1 MKQIVKNF
9 NNLIKGTIFKLQ
21 NKTNNN
27 FKISNFNKYLI
38 TFISLLF
45 FYIFYLL
52 MPLLYDKTWVQTNIE
67 NKLLS
72 EFKINLSTSAQ
83 ISYRILPAPHFL
95 VKDSKIIVEGAKDE
109 KSIAEIKF
117 LKIFLDQRN
126 FFNKEKMNLKS
137 IIINQANFSL
147 LRSELGLL
155 NNIRK
160 KKFSNKKIKV
170 NDSNIFLKNNLDE
183 IISIIKIDKATLF
196 FDDKKPS
203 NIFYLSGEIFNV
215 PFTLDFKNHNN
226 LTKYEEI
233 NLSFQSLKLDI
244 TNVLNLNENNTITG
258 KNIISTFNSKINT
271 KYDVKEKLIIFKSN
285 NSKINNSHLDY
296 NGKLSI
302 NPFDLDLNIRLNN
315 YKISK
320 LLNKNSILTE
330 LVKTELLFNDNIS
343 INTSMF
349 INSNAKK
356 EIFQSAKINFHIING
371 KVNFDNTKFLNDKI
385 GLLKLINSNLFLQNG
400 KLVFNSDILIN
411 IDNSDHLF
419 SFLNTDKWIRKDLKN
434 ILINLDY
441 DFLTNQIKF
450 NNIKIDNNENNEQ
463 LLRIIEGFSDNNNNN
478 FNKSRRLVNE
488 LLKAIY
494 EG

>member
-160 KKFSNKKIKV
+160 KK
-170 NDSNIFLKNNLDE
+170 
-183 IISIIKIDKATLF
+183 
-196 FDDKKPS
+196 
-203 NIFYLSGEIFNV
+203 
-215 PFTLDFKNHNN
+215 
-226 LTKYEEI
+226 
-233 NLSFQSLKLDI
+233 
-244 TNVLNLNENNTITG
+244 
-258 KNIISTFNSKINT
+258 
-271 KYDVKEKLIIFKSN
+271 IFK
-285 NSKINNSHLDY
+285 
-296 NGKLSI
+296 
-302 NPFDLDLNIRLNN
+302 
-315 YKISK
+315 
-320 LLNKNSILTE
+320 
-330 LVKTELLFNDNIS
+330 
-343 INTSMF
+343 
-349 INSNAKK
+349 
-356 EIFQSAKINFHIING
+356 
-371 KVNFDNTKFLNDKI
+371 
-385 GLLKLINSNLFLQNG
+385 
-400 KLVFNSDILIN
+400 
-411 IDNSDHLF
+411 
-419 SFLNTDKWIRKDLKN
+419 
-434 ILINLDY
+434 
-441 DFLTNQIKF
+441 
-450 NNIKIDNNENNEQ
+450 
-463 LLRIIEGFSDNNNNN
+463 
-478 FNKSRRLVNE
+478 
-488 LLKAIY
+488 
-494 EG
+494 

>member
-9 NNLIKGTIFKLQ
+9 NNLIKRTIFKLQ

-27 FKISNFNKYLI
+27 FEISNFNKYLI

-72 EFKINLSTSAQ
+72 EYKINLSTSAQ

-95 VKDSKIIVEGAKDE
+95 VKDSKIIVEDTKNE

-126 FFNKEKMNLKS
+126 FFNKEKMNIKN

-160 KKFSNKKIKV
+160 TKFSNKKIEV
-170 NDSNIFLKNNLDE
+170 NNSNIFLKDNLDE

-196 FDDKKPS
+196 FDDKKLS

-233 NLSFQSLKLDI
+233 YLSSQSLNLDI

-258 KNIISTFNSKINT
+258 KNIISIFNSKINT

-296 NGKLSI
+296 NGELSI

-330 LVKTELLFNDNIS
+330 FVKTELLFNDNIS

-349 INSNAKK
+349 INSNAKN
-356 EIFQSAKINFHIING
+356 EIFQGAKINFHIING
-371 KVNFDNTKFLNDKI
+371 KINFDNTNFLNDKI
-385 GLLKLINSNLFLQNG
+385 GSLRLINSNLFLQNG

-419 SFLNTDKWIRKDLKN
+419 SFLNTDKLIRKDLKN

-488 LLKAIY
+488 LLKAVY